1 LLIVHRSTYVPYAVT
16 AAVELPLVGALNV
29 TVPGPLILLH
39 APLPTVGVFPPNARD
54 TRAHTLWLA
63 PTLAAVGVCQ

>member
-16 AAVELPLVGALNV
+16 VAVEPPPVGALNV
-29 TVPGPLILLH
+29 TVPGPLILLQ

-54 TRAHTLWLA
+54 ISPHTLWFA
-63 PTLAAVGVCQ
+63 PTLATVGA